1 MEGMSHNSNWK
12 KDFHHQNNSWD
23 VARSGSSSSG
33 SFVNKNERLPHSF
46 GPQRD
51 SSKPKLTRETYKEI
65 HERVLQHFGK
75 KFSFDPS
82 SYKWQL
88 PEPDEMFTSDE
99 WQEDYLQHM
108 KETLN
113 AVKSKL
119 NDYNLGD
126 WHKHT
131 RAMNM
136 AAYILKAVKNR
147 CQAEFV
153 TQAWCKFYEIVATYN
168 LVPES
173 ADTNGCFNSLHL
185 CEAPGAFIAALN
197 HYLKLNKHLNWK
209 WLSTTLNPYYE
220 GNPLSCMIN
229 DDRFILHTLE
239 NWTFGAD
246 FTGNLMDAANLK
258 HLLEESK
265 KMGDVLLVTADG
277 SIDCQENPG
286 EQEYIVSTLHYCEA
300 VTALHA
306 LAAGGSFLLKIF
318 TIYEHDT
325 ICLLYLLCCA
335 FKDVHIYKPA
345 TSKEGNSEV
354 YVVCLDYIGCEKM
367 EPWLKILRQHYGE
380 EKHHK
385 AMIPRQFIP
394 DSFIQQVYRCAEKFK
409 NLQVA
414 VIERNIA
421 VFEGIDQPFE
431 FSWKLRDMVTEYYIE
446 HCRLTKL
453 KDDEY
458 IVGKDKLMETVA
470 LNVGPKNEEGSF
482 NDRCKKRKL
491 DPSEQLTVLRDEIT
505 NLEIQWPFED
515 EDIKWLTF
523 PQKLLK
529 KFSIQIGKPVH
540 TVESSK
546 FCLGP
551 LLRIHN
557 QALNIAFE
565 KFGYTT
571 KEKKSVGKVRSELHN
586 MILSKYP
593 EIPKK
598 SQKVI
603 NFEQRLWV
611 AMARGENTEANIDA
625 LYEIADTVEDLWR
638 GDTLFLQGYPL
649 ITQLNVGVVYLLSRI
664 FERVGFIK
672 PHKQDCAVIFYG
684 YRSGSHTLVSF
695 LDEITK
701 EMSRLDKAGLKQ
713 AVLALVPISVLCG
726 YEQEETD
733 ETSPGS
739 NTGEEDQYDEKIDSN
754 IKFHTCVT
762 HINNLCVKERIIHVI
777 NRVL

>member
-1 MEGMSHNSNWK
+1 MEGIGHNSNWK
-12 KDFHHQNNSWD
+12 RDFHHRNNSWD
-23 VARSGSSSSG
+23 ATHSSSS
-33 SFVNKNERLPHSF
+33 SSSSSSLINKNERLPHSF

-51 SSKPKLTRETYKEI
+51 FKKSKLTRETYREI

-82 SYKWQL
+82 LHTWQL
-88 PEPDEMFTSDE
+88 PEPDEMFTTDD
-99 WQEDYLQHM
+99 WQEDRLQHM
-108 KETLN
+108 KEALN

-119 NDYNLGD
+119 NDYNLGE

-153 TQAWCKFYEIVATYN
+153 TQAWCKFYEIVATYD

-173 ADTNGCFNSLHL
+173 ANTDGRFNSLHL

-197 HYLKLNKHLNWK
+197 HYLKLNKDLNWK

-246 FTGNLMDAANLK
+246 FTGNLMDTSNFK
-258 HLLEESK
+258 HILEESQ

-286 EQEYIVSTLHYCEA
+286 EQEHIVSALHYCET

-318 TIYEHDT
+318 TIYEHVT

-335 FKDVHIYKPA
+335 FKHVNIYKPA

-354 YVVCLDYIGCEKM
+354 YVVCLEYIGSELM

-380 EKHHK
+380 EKQEK
-385 AMIPRQFIP
+385 AMFPRQLIP
-394 DSFIQQVYRCAEKFK
+394 DSFIQRVFECAEKFK

-431 FSWKLRDMVTEYYIE
+431 FNWKLRDMVTEHYIE
-446 HCRLTKL
+446 HCKLTKL
-453 KDDEY
+453 NDDDY
-458 IVGKDKLMETVA
+458 IVGKHKLMETVA

-491 DPSEQLTVLRDEIT
+491 DPSEQLSVLQDEVT
-505 NLEIQWPFED
+505 NLEIKWPFED

-523 PQKLLK
+523 KPKLLK
-529 KFSIQIGKPVH
+529 KFSIRIGKPIH

-546 FCLGP
+546 FCMGP
-551 LLRIHN
+551 LLGMHN

-565 KFGYTT
+565 KFGYSM
-571 KEKKSVGKVRSELHN
+571 EGKKNGGQVRSEL
-586 MILSKYP
+586 LSKYR
-593 EIPKK
+593 ELPKK
-598 SQKVI
+598 YNKII
-603 NFEQRLWV
+603 NFGQRLWI

-625 LYEIADTVEDLWR
+625 LYEIADTVEELWR
-638 GDTLFLQGYPL
+638 GDTLLLQGYPML
-649 ITQLNVGVVYLLSRI
+649 TQLNVGVVYLLSRI
-664 FERVGFIK
+664 FDMVGFIK
-672 PHKQDCAVIFYG
+672 PHKQDCAVIFCG
-684 YRSGSHTLVSF
+684 YRSGSHTLVSCIE
-695 LDEITK
+695 DIAN
-701 EMSRLDKAGLKQ
+701 EMGRLDKEGLKQ

-726 YEQEETD
+726 YEQEEID
-733 ETSPGS
+733 ETQPGS
-739 NTGEEDQYDEKIDSN
+739 DARQEDQSEERKNVDID
-754 IKFHTCVT
+754 FHRCVT
-762 HINNLCVKERIIHVI
+762 HINNLCVKERIIHVV
-777 NRVL
+777 NAVLC

>member
-1 MEGMSHNSNWK
+1 MEGIGHNSNWK
-12 KDFHHQNNSWD
+12 RDFHHRNNSWD
-23 VARSGSSSSG
+23 ATHISSSS
-33 SFVNKNERLPHSF
+33 SSLVNKNERLPHSF

-51 SSKPKLTRETYKEI
+51 FKKSKLTRETYREI

-82 SYKWQL
+82 LHTWRL
-88 PEPDEMFTSDE
+88 PEPDEMFTTDD
-99 WQEDYLQHM
+99 WQEDRLQHM
-108 KETLN
+108 KEALN

-153 TQAWCKFYEIVATYN
+153 TQAWCKFYEIVATYD

-173 ADTNGCFNSLHL
+173 ANTDGFFNSLHL

-197 HYLKLNKHLNWK
+197 HYLKLNKDLNWK

-246 FTGNLMDAANLK
+246 FTGNLMDTSNFK
-258 HLLEESK
+258 HILEESQ

-286 EQEYIVSTLHYCEA
+286 EQEHIVSALHYCEA

-335 FKDVHIYKPA
+335 FKHVNIYKPA

-354 YVVCLDYIGCEKM
+354 YVVCLEYIGSELM

-380 EKHHK
+380 EKQQK
-385 AMIPRQFIP
+385 AMFPRQLIP
-394 DSFIQQVYRCAEKFK
+394 DSFIQRVFECAEKFK

-431 FSWKLRDMVTEYYIE
+431 FNWKLRDMVTEHYIE
-446 HCRLTKL
+446 HCKLTKL
-453 KDDEY
+453 KDDDY
-458 IVGKDKLMETVA
+458 IVGKHKLMETVA

-491 DPSEQLTVLRDEIT
+491 DPSEQLRVLQDEVT
-505 NLEIQWPFED
+505 NLEIKWPFED

-523 PQKLLK
+523 QQKLLK
-529 KFSIQIGKPVH
+529 KFSIRIGKPIH

-546 FCLGP
+546 FCMGP
-551 LLRIHN
+551 LLGMHN
-557 QALNIAFE
+557 Q
-565 KFGYTT
+565 
-571 KEKKSVGKVRSELHN
+571 
-586 MILSKYP
+586 
-593 EIPKK
+593 
-598 SQKVI
+598 
-603 NFEQRLWV
+603 
-611 AMARGENTEANIDA
+611 
-625 LYEIADTVEDLWR
+625 
-638 GDTLFLQGYPL
+638 
-649 ITQLNVGVVYLLSRI
+649 
-664 FERVGFIK
+664 VGFIK
-672 PHKQDCAVIFYG
+672 PHKQDCAVIFCG
-684 YRSGSHTLVSF
+684 YRSGSHTLVSCIE
-695 LDEITK
+695 DIAN
-701 EMSRLDKAGLKQ
+701 EMGRLDKEGLKQ

-726 YEQEETD
+726 YEQEEID
-733 ETSPGS
+733 ETQPGS
-739 NTGEEDQYDEKIDSN
+739 DARQEDQNKEKINVD
-754 IKFHTCVT
+754 IDFHRCVT
-762 HINNLCVKERIIHVI
+762 HINNLCVKERIIHVV
-777 NRVL
+777 NAVL